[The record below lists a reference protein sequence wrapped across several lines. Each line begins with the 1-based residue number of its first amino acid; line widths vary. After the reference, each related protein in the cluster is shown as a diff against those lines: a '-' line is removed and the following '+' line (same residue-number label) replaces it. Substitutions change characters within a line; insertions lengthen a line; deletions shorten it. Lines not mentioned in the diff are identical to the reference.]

1 MRVSIGMV
9 GSVTSLAGGSV
20 TRLVIAALFFAVSVT
35 AVVIGVTGAVFT
47 DTQSVGANTFTAGTV
62 DIAASPASAVVSF
75 SSMAPGDEVVGALT
89 VDNDGSLELRYA
101 VTSTTTENVMA
112 ADLDMTIKTGV
123 TTCTIGG
130 FAADGTIVYGPDD
143 LGSTGGI
150 DVIGDPAQGVQGG
163 ERVLAGAGSEVLCIR
178 VLLPLSIGNAS
189 QGVTTT
195 AQFNFA
201 AEQTANN

>member
-1 MRVSIGMV
+1 MRLSIGML

-20 TRLVIAALFFAVSVT
+20 TRLVTAVLFFAVSVT
-35 AVVIGVTGAVFT
+35 AIVIGVTGAIFT
-47 DTQSVGANTFTAGTV
+47 DTEAVGANTFTAGTV

-75 SSMAPGDEVVGALT
+75 SGMAPGDESVGALT

-101 VTSTTTENVMA
+101 LTSTTTENVMA
-112 ADLDMTIKTGV
+112 ADLDMTIKVGV
-123 TTCTIGG
+123 TTCTSGG
-130 FAADGTIVYGPDD
+130 FDTDGSTLYGPAD
-143 LGSTGGI
+143 LGSTTGI

-163 ERVLAGAGSEVLCIR
+163 ERVLAGAGSEILCIK
-178 VLLPLSIGNAS
+178 VELPIAIGNTS

>member
-1 MRVSIGMV
+1 MKLSFGTV
-9 GSVTSLAGGSV
+9 GSVTSLAGGSAA
-20 TRLVIAALFFAVSVT
+20 RLITAALFFGVSV
-35 AVVIGVTGAVFT
+35 AAIVIGITGAVFT
-47 DTQSVGANTFTAGTV
+47 DTESVGANTFTAGTV

-75 SSMAPGDEVVGALT
+75 SNMAPGDESVGALT

-101 VTSTTTENVMA
+101 VTATTTENVMA
-112 ADLDMTIKTGV
+112 ADLNMTIKTGV

-130 FAADGTIVYGPDD
+130 FSTDGSIIYGPAD
-143 LGSTGGI
+143 LGSTAGI
-150 DVIGDPAQGVQGG
+150 DVIGDPTQGSDAGD
-163 ERVLAGAGSEVLCIR
+163 RVLSGAGSETLCIR
-178 VLLPLSIGNAS
+178 VDLPLSIGNSS